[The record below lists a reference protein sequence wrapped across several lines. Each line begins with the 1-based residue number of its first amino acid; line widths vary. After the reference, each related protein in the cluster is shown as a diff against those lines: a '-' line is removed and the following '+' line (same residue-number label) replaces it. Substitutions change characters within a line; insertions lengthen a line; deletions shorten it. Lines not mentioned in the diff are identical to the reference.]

1 MQIFNHR
8 PFIKVLV
15 AVNPYKR
22 LDVYG
27 VDKLKEYATVPP
39 ILDVYLKAVGRGS
52 GFDTCRRAAVGRAQ
66 LLPKDGI
73 MGVCMYSE
81 ISKFMYPY
89 SLGRQV
95 SRASVKF
102 TYPYSL
108 GHQVC
113 RA

>member
-39 ILDVYLKAVGRGS
+39 YLMC
-52 GFDTCRRAAVGRAQ
+52 T
-66 LLPKDGI
+66 
-73 MGVCMYSE
+73 
-81 ISKFMYPY
+81 
-89 SLGRQV
+89 
-95 SRASVKF
+95 
-102 TYPYSL
+102 
-108 GHQVC
+108 
-113 RA
+113 